1 MRYTRRFA
9 LLSIG
14 CATGLSLMPQH
25 VQALALRAAPDE
37 LAARLRTLL
46 YDREAA
52 SRLGHLY
59 VGQVPAEDD
68 PRILARLVVALPE
81 ARQIDAIA
89 PDRSSLHERLDAQ
102 VRSDFAAGAI
112 VQLDGWLLSRTEARL
127 CALCR

>member
-1 MRYTRRFA
+1 MRYTRRLA

-14 CATGLSLMPQH
+14 CASGLSLMPRH
-25 VQALALRAAPDE
+25 VQAFALRAAPDE
-37 LAARLRTLL
+37 LAARLRALL

-59 VGQVPAEDD
+59 VRQVPTEDD
-68 PRILARLVVALPE
+68 PRILARLAVALPE
-81 ARQIDAIA
+81 FQQIDAVA
-89 PDRSSLHERLDAQ
+89 RDPTSLHDRLDAQ
-102 VRSDFAAGAI
+102 VRSDFAAGTT